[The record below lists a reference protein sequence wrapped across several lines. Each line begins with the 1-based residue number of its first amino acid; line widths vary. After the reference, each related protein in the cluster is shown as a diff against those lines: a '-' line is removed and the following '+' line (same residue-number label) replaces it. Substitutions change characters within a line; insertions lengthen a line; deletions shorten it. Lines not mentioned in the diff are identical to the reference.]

1 MVAPGG
7 KATGKFKYLRFILGD
22 REWQMFFLKCI
33 SICTANVTSW
43 RSLITGWLNIDGLG
57 WFRLELPLLSIM
69 NFISAM
75 YVDTLLFLQSGR
87 YPILEF

>member
-1 MVAPGG
+1 MANV
-7 KATGKFKYLRFILGD
+7 
-22 REWQMFFLKCI
+22 FLKCI

-43 RSLITGWLNIDGLG
+43 RSLITGWLNIDGFG
-57 WFRLELPLLSIM
+57 WFRPELPLLSMM

-87 YPILEF
+87 YHILEF